1 MVLGNVPAS
10 TETIQALL
18 VNASYSEKGWM
29 LTSLATRM
37 ALDLDLPKAYNDLT
51 ISILSSRGDRSLVDT
66 EREDA
71 LFRKTRVWFGTFVL
85 EHM

>member
-1 MVLGNVPAS
+1 MGNIPAS

-18 VNASYSEKGWM
+18 VNASYSEKGWL

-37 ALDLDLPKAYNDLT
+37 ALDLDLPKAYHDLT
-51 ISILSSRGDRSLVDT
+51 MSALSSHQDSTNVDT
-66 EREDA
+66 ETVDRRFREA
-71 LFRKTRVWFGTFVL
+71 RVWFGTFVL